1 MEKVATITN
10 SSPIGYMKIA
20 DHIRRRLEAK
30 SDRDLLRVVETYNG
44 WFGHSEGSSGY
55 LSPFKARVH
64 VIDDILNTKP
74 FAMPDG
80 LLEFASKFI

>member
-1 MEKVATITN
+1 MSN
-10 SSPIGYMKIA
+10 IA
-20 DHIRRRLEAK
+20 SHPTVRMNIANVIRRKLEAK

-64 VIDDILNTKP
+64 VIEDILNTKP
-74 FAMPDG
+74 FAMPGG
-80 LLEFASKFI
+80 LLDFAEKFI